1 MRRWVRAVEEIA
13 GHLIVVIA
21 LLLSFRIVEWVFDF
35 LWGSNALLFNLVPFK
50 WLIQGADVQ
59 GADVAMFLA
68 FVYAGGRSALRAY
81 QGD

>member
-21 LLLSFRIVEWVFDF
+21 LLFSFRIVEWVFDF
-35 LWGSNALLFNLVPFK
+35 LWGSNALLFDLVPFK
-50 WLIQGADVQ
+50 WLIQ